1 MRASGRRGNRGGKNN
16 PKVKWFSYRCKRG
29 DLGGMELGFSVE
41 DTMGLRCVFDVGYL
55 AADSKQVLGAKSFV
69 WLNRSLSA
77 EAVFVAAKL

>member
-1 MRASGRRGNRGGKNN
+1 
-16 PKVKWFSYRCKRG
+16 
-29 DLGGMELGFSVE
+29 MELGFSVE

-55 AADSKQVLGAKSFV
+55 AADSQQVLGAKSFV